1 MTKPQSTPEH
11 KHIEIDAL
19 HHHPKNAE
27 FYGAL
32 DEVTEI
38 VTEIKRHGFSS
49 EKPLSVVPEPQD
61 DRDWP
66 ANRIV
71 SGHRRHQAAQ
81 EAGLETVPVRYTT
94 FESEQAEIEYLL
106 RENKYRQKTPGQQIQ
121 EGRWYEQQ
129 IREGAIESQGRV
141 TDTVGTHIG
150 ISGRSYEKGRQVA
163 EAAEEPDADLVAQEQ
178 WELLKAGEQSIHRA
192 HTVLEADESDENAV
206 QVAAEDDD
214 GHEINDSDEESGT
227 VAHSGVPYQLRL
239 DGELADWAR
248 EIAQEDGEEAVRETL
263 QREIL

>member
-1 MTKPQSTPEH
+1 MNESQHER
-11 KHIEIDAL
+11 IEIDAL
-19 HHHPKNAE
+19 NHHPKNAE
-27 FYGAL
+27 FYGAS

-38 VTEIKRHGFSS
+38 VTDIKRHGFSD
-49 EKPLSVVPEPQD
+49 EKPLVVVPEPQE

-106 RENKYRQKTPGQQIQ
+106 RENKYRRKTPGQQIE

-129 IREGAIESQGRV
+129 IRKGIIESQGRI

-150 ISGRSYEKGRQVA
+150 ISGRSYEKGRKVA
-163 EAAEEPDADLVAQEQ
+163 EAAEEPDADRVVQEQ
-178 WELLKAGEQSIHRA
+178 WELLKTGEQSIHGA
-192 HTVLEADESDENAV
+192 HTVLEADEGDEDAV
-206 QVAAEDDD
+206 QVLTAAEDD
-214 GHEINDSDEESGT
+214 GHEINNSDEESGT
-227 VAHSGVPYQLRL
+227 VAHSGVPYQLKL
-239 DGELADWAR
+239 YGKLADWAR
-248 EIAQEDGEEAVRETL
+248 EIAQEDGEEAVREAL